1 MARLSLANTVP
12 NGPGPAR
19 LLKWLGPF
27 SKMMTSQPA
36 FASSIAANDP
46 PAPLPI
52 TIALVMSWLQG
63 AEELEDIG
71 HDAGAVHRV
80 VAVGPL
86 HLGSGVAAWLDVAG
100 EADLLPAGQ
109 VLVAPVLWAGVQAL
123 DGVLEQQA
131 GERADRP
138 RGQDLVLFGVA
149 RCGEVVAGQLVECR
163 DSLRVL
169 VLPGDD
175 ALAPGDPGHRVE
187 RGKPGHQVRAR
198 RVPVAPRAAGE
209 DVLLVQGAEHRVDVA
224 GHVRLAGARV
234 PRLGRVV
241 PGSGGDPRGRGLD
254 HGGLMLGEEVMGCGL
269 RLAGRGA
276 GGEPGR
282 DGDGGDDRSAAR
294 A

>member
-1 MARLSLANTVP
+1 MARLSLATRVP
-12 NGPGPAR
+12 TGRGPAR
-19 LLKWLGPF
+19 LLRCWGPF
-27 SKMMTSQPA
+27 ARMMPPQPA
-36 FASSIAANDP
+36 FASSMAANDP
-46 PAPLPI
+46 PAPLQI

-138 RGQDLVLFGVA
+138 RGQDLVLFLVA
-149 RCGEVVAGQLVECR
+149 RCGEFAAGQLVEVP
-163 DSLRVL
+163 DSLCVL

-175 ALAPGDPGHRVE
+175 ALAPGEPGHRVE
-187 RGKPGHQVRAR
+187 RGEPGHQVGAR

-209 DVLLVQGAEHRVDVA
+209 
-224 GHVRLAGARV
+224 
-234 PRLGRVV
+234 
-241 PGSGGDPRGRGLD
+241 
-254 HGGLMLGEEVMGCGL
+254 EV
-269 RLAGRGA
+269 
-276 GGEPGR
+276 
-282 DGDGGDDRSAAR
+282 
-294 A
+294 